1 MKRETG
7 KRRRETHPSRKIALS
22 FLGIISINLGIMN
35 LLPVPVLDGGHIM
48 FYLYEMVTGKKV
60 SDAVMSRLVYVG
72 MSLLLLLMVFAIFN
86 DVYYN

>member
-1 MKRETG
+1 
-7 KRRRETHPSRKIALS
+7 
-22 FLGIISINLGIMN
+22 
-35 LLPVPVLDGGHIM
+35 M